1 MHLDKNFGS
10 TICNTRAIRKI
21 TDFYLRK
28 DTMHVEPDLYG
39 KVEASTV
46 DTREPIS
53 RKSQSTT
60 YNSNVSFTY
69 LLTSANSHS
78 AILTST
84 MLLFTST

>member
-1 MHLDKNFGS
+1 MQYKSNWKN
-10 TICNTRAIRKI
+10 NY
-21 TDFYLRK
+21 DFYLRK

-60 YNSNVSFTY
+60 YNSNVSFTH
-69 LLTSANSHS
+69 LLTSANLHS